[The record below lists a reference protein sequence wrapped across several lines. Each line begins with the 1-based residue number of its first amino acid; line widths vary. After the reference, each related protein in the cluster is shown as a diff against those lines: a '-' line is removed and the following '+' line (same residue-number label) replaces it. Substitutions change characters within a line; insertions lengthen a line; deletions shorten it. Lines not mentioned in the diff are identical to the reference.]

1 MEPSAPNAGA
11 GEPSSPPRA
20 DDSSSSDDANGLF
33 GPFRIGVLVGGGL
46 PDLVS
51 LGGVIK
57 VTRYFGA
64 GINVGVIPTVHISFY
79 GDAKLSFQE
88 YDAYGHIF
96 PFGGAFFLGAGV
108 GYATLR
114 GTLANHFVPSAAERQ
129 KLQQMYPGVSVPAS
143 ADVNSQ
149 ASVRTLVLTP
159 QIGLLHTF
167 GSGFTLGAD
176 VGAQVPIAPS
186 QVDFTTVT
194 TPTIPAQLKATF
206 IDPNDAKVRSSLD
219 KVGRTII
226 PTFGIKIGW
235 LL

>member
-1 MEPSAPNAGA
+1 M
-11 GEPSSPPRA
+11 
-20 DDSSSSDDANGLF
+20 
-33 GPFRIGVLVGGGL
+33 
-46 PDLVS
+46 
-51 LGGVIK
+51 IK
-57 VTRYFGA
+57 VTRFFGA

-79 GDAKLSFQE
+79 GDATLAFQE

-108 GYATLR
+108 GYATVR
-114 GTLANHFVPSAAERQ
+114 GSLATHFDLSTYQ
-129 KLQQMYPGVSVPAS
+129 KMYPGTGIPPSIDVS
-143 ADVNSQ
+143 SQ
-149 ASVRTLVLTP
+149 ASVRTLVLLP

-186 QVDFTTVT
+186 QVDFSTQI
-194 TPTIPAQLKATF
+194 PSTIPEAYKAQIEKQYIA
-206 IDPNDAKVRSSLD
+206 PNDQKVRSSLD
-219 KVGRTII
+219 KIGRTPI